1 MPEIFTLR
9 IYKNRGGV
17 GAGRTWLNEYA
28 FAYPDGTKV
37 EDLLPKEDAMK
48 MYQFERQ
55 QSHDQV
61 FFNRAVI
68 STLIE
73 GDGPPTVAQRT
84 IGLEGRGT
92 RAIPAGQAAL
102 PHEAVLTLT
111 MGGLSGRSGRK
122 EYRGH
127 LIDFD
132 VTGLSGTYQLKA
144 GRVQQ
149 LSDDLNNYVIANQ
162 DTFARMRLITR
173 SGNQVFQRGVADFT
187 WEDITFQKGTANRR
201 PKVSLDEDAIMAR
214 LRAMLK
220 EYLFLN
226 ASLGAAIALN
236 KVTKNAEINALLQQL
251 AGVQDATPQV

>member
-9 IYKNRGGV
+9 IYKNRGGA

-37 EDLLPKEDAMK
+37 EDALPFEDAQK

-92 RAIPAGQAAL
+92 RQIPAGQAAL

-111 MGGLSGRSGRK
+111 MGGLSGRAGRK

-144 GRVQQ
+144 GRMQQ
-149 LSDDLNNYVIANQ
+149 LRDDLNNYVIANPA
-162 DTFARMRLITR
+162 TFGRMRLVTR
-173 SGNQVFQRGVADFT
+173 SGGQVFQRGVATFT

-201 PKVSLDEDAIMAR
+201 PKISLDQDAIEAR
-214 LRAMLK
+214 LRALIK
-220 EYLFLN
+220 ELFFLN
-226 ASLGAAIALN
+226 ASISAAISLDKITNKPTLTAMIAQLREAGAA
-236 KVTKNAEINALLQQL
+236 TP
-251 AGVQDATPQV
+251 DA